1 DRTFRNFGPNALSAA
16 FIVGILGTVI
26 LVLWTGYFILGGT
39 PLLFLRYKVPNDS
52 RFVRGFLHVYY
63 VSLGAAALIGALRYT
78 IAARFPF
85 ALGMALIAGLAV
97 VARRLAIPRMD
108 ALRPVVNAGDTAA
121 ISNFRRIHVRVVVLN
136 LFLFC
141 AVVWSTTK
149 ISI

>member
-1 DRTFRNFGPNALSAA
+1 LPVA
-16 FIVGILGTVI
+16 FIIGILGTVI

-39 PLLFLRYKVPNDS
+39 PLLFLRYKVPNDA

-63 VSLGAAALIGALRYT
+63 VSLAAAALVGAVGYT
-78 IAARFPF
+78 VAARFEF
-85 ALGMALIAGLAV
+85 AFGTALIAGLAV

-108 ALRPVVNAGDTAA
+108 ALRPVVNAGDSAA
-121 ISNFRRIHVRVVVLN
+121 ISRFRRIHVRVVVLN

-149 ISI
+149 IPI

>member
-1 DRTFRNFGPNALSAA
+1 MTAA
-16 FIVGILGTVI
+16 FIVGVFGTVI

-63 VSLGAAALIGALRYT
+63 VSVAAAALVGALGY
-78 IAARFPF
+78 AGAGRFEF
-85 ALGMALIAGLAV
+85 AFGMALVAGVAV
-97 VARRLAIPRMD
+97 AARRLAIPRMD
-108 ALRPVVNAGDTAA
+108 ALRPVVNAGDAAA
-121 ISNFRRIHVRVVVLN
+121 ISNFRRIHIRVVVLN

-141 AVVWSTTK
+141 AVVWSTTR

>member
-1 DRTFRNFGPNALSAA
+1 MTAA
-16 FIVGILGTVI
+16 FIVGVFGTVI

-63 VSLGAAALIGALRYT
+63 VSVAAAALVGALGY
-78 IAARFPF
+78 AGAGRFEF
-85 ALGMALIAGLAV
+85 AFGMALVAGVAV
-97 VARRLAIPRMD
+97 AARRLAIPRMD
-108 ALRPVVNAGDTAA
+108 ALRPVVNAGDAAA
-121 ISNFRRIHVRVVVLN
+121 ISNFRRIHIRVVVLN

-141 AVVWSTTK
+141 TVVWSTTR

>member
-1 DRTFRNFGPNALSAA
+1 MTAA
-16 FIVGILGTVI
+16 FVIGVFGTVI

-63 VSLGAAALIGALRYT
+63 ASVAAAALVGALGY
-78 IAARFPF
+78 AGAGRFEF
-85 ALGMALIAGLAV
+85 AFGMALIAGFAV
-97 VARRLAIPRMD
+97 AARRLAIPRMD
-108 ALRPVVNAGDTAA
+108 ALRPVVNAGDAAA
-121 ISNFRRIHVRVVVLN
+121 ISNFRRIHIRVVVLN

-141 AVVWSTTK
+141 AVVWSTTR